1 MIRVCGVARGV
12 LKREPSVLKNSTIK
26 PGHRRARSRGGW
38 LRATT
43 LTALTAGVALAST
56 AHADVDAGA
65 TLPGEQS
72 GNVTIA
78 APMRSSVLRTQAT
91 KVQWISHQDCIDNI
105 QLTFNPVVTMLATGK
120 ALVAFVSNTVDDCKQ
135 NSTRNDPTRCH
146 HLPVVS
152 GTESQGSPLVT
163 FKAQDLTELMNVANC
178 GDDVADAGTANAT
191 APLSLKIYFMVAP
204 PAEDLVAGNPN
215 INFAIFS
222 DSGIDL
228 WGPPPPTGL
237 MVASGDEAL
246 QITFTDG
253 ANEASDRLGYYIY
266 VDDGTGKADG
276 GASMTTTTGGATSTG
291 AGVTTGVGAGGST
304 ASSSSTATAGG
315 AGGASSTSTTGVG
328 GNGGAS
334 TSSSSASSASSTSS
348 VAATS
353 GGATTTTGSATPS
366 AGVTSGGNTDACNP
380 STVVGTC
387 TAASLS
393 LVPGATPSDV
403 SLDAVQTGNVGQVSS
418 LKNGKGY
425 VVAMAAYDDVGNI
438 GKLSALACG
447 APAPVDS
454 ILRVYKCDGGLT
466 ETGCGFCSMGGDRG
480 GSFGALVSAGLVVA
494 GFAARRTRRHRA
506 ARASRGAR

>member
-1 MIRVCGVARGV
+1 
-12 LKREPSVLKNSTIK
+12 
-26 PGHRRARSRGGW
+26 
-38 LRATT
+38 

-65 TLPGEQS
+65 TIPGAQS
-72 GNVTIA
+72 GNVSVV
-78 APMRSSVLRTQAT
+78 APTRSSVLRTTAT
-91 KVQWISHQDCIDNI
+91 KVQWISHDDCVTNI
-105 QLTFNPVVTMLATGK
+105 QLTFNPVVTTPMTGK
-120 ALVAFVSNTVDDCKQ
+120 PLLVYVSNTVDDCLQ

-152 GTESQGSPLVT
+152 GTEALASPLVV
-163 FKAQDLTELMNVANC
+163 FKAQDLTELMNITNC
-178 GDDVADAGTANAT
+178 GDDVTDAGTATGTAT

-204 PAEDLVAGNPN
+204 PAEDLVAGNAN
-215 INFAIFS
+215 VNFAIFA

-228 WGPPPPTGL
+228 WGPPPPTDL
-237 MVASGDEAL
+237 KVASGDEAL
-246 QITFTDG
+246 QISFSDG
-253 ANEASDRLGYYIY
+253 ANDASDRLGYYVY
-266 VDDGTGKADG
+266 VDDGTGTADG
-276 GASMTTTTGGATSTG
+276 GASVTTTSGGSTSV
-291 AGVTTGVGAGGST
+291 GVTTGVGAGGST

-315 AGGASSTSTTGVG
+315 AGGASATSTTGVG
-328 GNGGAS
+328 GNGGAT
-334 TSSSSASSASSTSS
+334 TSSSSASSSSASSTSS

-353 GGATTTTGSATPS
+353 GGATTTTGSATTS

-380 STVVGTC
+380 STVMGMC

-403 SLDAVQTGNVGQVSS
+403 SMDTVETGNVAQVSD

-438 GKLSALACG
+438 GKLSELACG

-454 ILRVYKCDGGLT
+454 ILRVYKCDGGLA

-480 GSFGALVSAGLVVA
+480 GSFGALVSAGLLVA
-494 GFAARRTRRHRA
+494 GFAARRTRRPRA
-506 ARASRGAR
+506 VRTSRGDR